1 MIVKKTYERLTLVK
15 HNGHVYLSKQD
26 VPVNTPPTGE
36 LDDGYWLDYEVKA
49 YSSIIGI
56 AFTRDKDKP
65 AAPTGG
71 SYIFGTDDH
80 STDNNILIANL
91 STNDISLE
99 RRGQIS
105 SIQSKSID
113 WFNVGGSEQVTNH
126 VIINGDKPVNAIIYT
141 MTSAK
146 STDIEAKR
154 GIAPNDVIV
163 SFAKVNLVVFAR
175 VVLIFNA

>member
-1 MIVKKTYERLTLVK
+1 MTNKENKNATPFANIKRGIRVGLSTANSIYVGNELIVD
-15 HNGHVYLSKQD
+15 SKFD
-26 VPVNTPPTGE
+26 FSKIWGN
-36 LDDGYWLDYEVKA
+36 L
-49 YSSIIGI
+49 
-56 AFTRDKDKP
+56 
-65 AAPTGG
+65 

-91 STNDISLE
+91 STNNITLG
-99 RRGQIS
+99 RGQQTNN
-105 SIQSKSID
+105 IQPKSID
-113 WFNVGGSEQVTNH
+113 WFKVGVSGQVTRH
-126 VIINGDKPVNAIIYT
+126 LIRNGDKPVNAIIYT

-163 SFAKVNLVVFAR
+163 SFGQVNLFVFAK

>member
-1 MIVKKTYERLTLVK
+1 MTNKENKNATPFANIKRGIRVGLSTANSIYVGNELIVD
-15 HNGHVYLSKQD
+15 SKFD
-26 VPVNTPPTGE
+26 FS
-36 LDDGYWLDYEVKA
+36 KI
-49 YSSIIGI
+49 YSNL
-56 AFTRDKDKP
+56 
-65 AAPTGG
+65 

-91 STNDISLE
+91 STNDISLG
-99 RRGQIS
+99 RSQQIS
-105 SIQSKSID
+105 NIQPKSID
-113 WFNVGGSEQVTNH
+113 WFNVGVSGQVTNH
-126 VIINGDKPVNAIIYT
+126 VIRNGDKPVNAIIYT

-163 SFAKVNLVVFAR
+163 SFGQVTLICFAR